1 MQIDRLSATCI
12 WDAVSGNAGS
22 CGSAT
27 FVFLHQVL
35 SWRWE
40 LRLRPSDPTKHE
52 KTTTEPQH
60 TPATLRYAC
69 VRDDTPFAPLL
80 PGEGDLKG
88 CPALKVRPAEAN
100 ELPAYRAASVRS
112 GAPPGDGSCQLQPL
126 LRSSVSATA
135 PST

>member
-80 PGEGDLKG
+80 TSFLPTEPPQFGLV
-88 CPALKVRPAEAN
+88 PHQAAE
-100 ELPAYRAASVRS
+100 ERVLEIAAQLVKPTISRNVNV
-112 GAPPGDGSCQLQPL
+112 AGSSM
-126 LRSSVSATA
+126 RSSAWYA
-135 PST
+135 L